1 MNRIA
6 QLDLDRATGKTKQL
20 LELVQTEI
28 EVVPN
33 LFRVL
38 GVSPAALE
46 GYLNFGEALVEGS
59 LTSKI
64 REQIALVVAEC
75 NMCSY
80 CLSEHTYLG
89 AKVGLTEK
97 DIADARHAKA
107 AIRKTDAILKLARS
121 IVVQR
126 GEVSD
131 GDLDAARNSG
141 MSDSEIV
148 ETVANVVLN
157 IFGSYVAHIA
167 RMVVD
172 FPKVLP
178 GDGYHH
184 VP

>member
-20 LELVQTEI
+20 LELMQTGV
-28 EVVPN
+28 EVVPD

-38 GVSPAALE
+38 GVSPASLE

-80 CLSEHTYLG
+80 CLREHTVIG
-89 AKVGLTEK
+89 VKVGLTEK

-121 IVVQR
+121 IVVLR

-131 GDLDAARNSG
+131 ADLNAARTSG
-141 MSDSEIV
+141 VSDGEIV

-157 IFGSYVAHIA
+157 IFSNYVAHIA
-167 RMVVD
+167 RTVVD
-172 FPKVLP
+172 FPEVLP
-178 GDGYHH
+178 GNGNNYT
-184 VP
+184 P